1 MRLDTLGLFPKIG
14 AFTILMLA
22 SCGGGGDASPS
33 VSSPSPPPPGST
45 AFGPPWITA
54 QTSTG
59 VAWTACVD
67 YEVGRDGSGCFIQ
80 FLSNN
85 KANTQVSAVTFNG
98 GCWDCTPGREQ
109 GDLDIAVMVD
119 GQPGY
124 NFAFTNQGISVSHGD
139 IFAIGNASGRFKEI
153 WLTTVPCPPSA
164 PTRECISVNGGYVH
178 IYR

>member
-1 MRLDTLGLFPKIG
+1 VRLDTLGLFPKIG

-109 GDLDIAVMVD
+109 GDLDVAVLVD

-124 NFAFTNQGISVSHGD
+124 IYAFTNVGLAPSHDGWPS
-139 IFAIGNASGRFKEI
+139 IGQNGNRFKEI
-153 WLTTVPCPPSA
+153 WVTTVPCPSSA
-164 PTRECISVNGGYVH
+164 PVRECISVNGGFVP